1 MTWQSSKQL
10 CFSAALLSVLISAST
25 AALATSKAIS
35 GDSTKQ
41 RVELPELATIV
52 GKAVKLRFQLSRGSL
67 YAFWVTSDPNGAS
80 NGYVGAGGPDFSG
93 VRDVPS
99 HSR

>member
-1 MTWQSSKQL
+1 MNL
-10 CFSAALLSVLISAST
+10 NGELRVELLDETGKL
-25 AALATSKAIS
+25 LATSKTIS
-35 GDSTKQ
+35 GDNTKQ

-67 YAFWVTSDPNGAS
+67 YAFWVTTDPNGAS
-80 NGYVGAGGPDFSG
+80 NGYLGAGGPDFSG

-99 HSR
+99 SSQ